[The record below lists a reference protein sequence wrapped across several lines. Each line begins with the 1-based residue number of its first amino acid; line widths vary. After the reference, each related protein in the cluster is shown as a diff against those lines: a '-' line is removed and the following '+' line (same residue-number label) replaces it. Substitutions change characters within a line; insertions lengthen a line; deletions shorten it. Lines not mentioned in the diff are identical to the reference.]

1 MSQLYSISVS
11 FYLSL
16 SMLKFVI
23 VSSKCSRVHI
33 RSNEIFSKIL
43 KKSSINDISYELAAC
58 FIEMKS
64 IFFLFVK
71 KNQNGQLKKL
81 IF

>member
-1 MSQLYSISVS
+1 
-11 FYLSL
+11 
-16 SMLKFVI
+16 MLKFVI
-23 VSSKCSRVHI
+23 VSSKYSRVHI
-33 RSNEIFSKIL
+33 SSNEIFSKIL
-43 KKSSINDISYELAAC
+43 KKSSINDISYERAAC